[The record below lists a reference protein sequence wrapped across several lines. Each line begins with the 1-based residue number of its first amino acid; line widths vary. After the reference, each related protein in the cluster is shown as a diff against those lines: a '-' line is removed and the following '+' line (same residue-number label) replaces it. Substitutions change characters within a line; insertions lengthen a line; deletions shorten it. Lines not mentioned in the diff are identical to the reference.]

1 MILVE
6 ARSLWRINAHL
17 DSSQMLRCSY
27 VIHLSGL
34 KDVLKSI
41 REHSV
46 KCLNGQKECARCSQ
60 AFDMANRQKLAS
72 LMSPGRGGQC
82 LYTWSLLIIHWK

>member
-6 ARSLWRINAHL
+6 ARSLWMINAHL

-34 KDVLKSI
+34 KDALKSI

-46 KCLNGQKECARCSQ
+46 KCLNG
-60 AFDMANRQKLAS
+60 
-72 LMSPGRGGQC
+72 
-82 LYTWSLLIIHWK
+82 